1 MLLIVPTDLR
11 IEANATHHMQN
22 KTPWF
27 SWRCVKH
34 IHKVLS
40 KMNMLVVL
48 EFSKQI
54 FKRKQSTLNLAQ
66 SVCSVLLL
74 SKSELFHFACNDA
87 FGEAEIISYLSM

>member
-1 MLLIVPTDLR
+1 
-11 IEANATHHMQN
+11 
-22 KTPWF
+22 
-27 SWRCVKH
+27 
-34 IHKVLS
+34 
-40 KMNMLVVL
+40 MNMLVVL

-74 SKSELFHFACNDA
+74 SKSEWFHFACNDA